1 MFRNFENQTD
11 GKPPKAMAKGHD
23 DCENDSQ
30 AQLKHLTT
38 LDIKNNSSITHFT
51 SSVMKER
58 LPGAELP
65 KITKLGRCYK
75 TSQYILVLDINTH
88 LDTIKNNKPNSKT
101 ILHKS

>member
-1 MFRNFENQTD
+1 MFRNFENQID

-65 KITKLGRCYK
+65 KITKLGMY
-75 TSQYILVLDINTH
+75 YIKCLNIF
-88 LDTIKNNKPNSKT
+88 
-101 ILHKS
+101 

>member
-1 MFRNFENQTD
+1 MYRNFEHQTD
-11 GKPPKAMAKGHD
+11 GKPPKAMAKGQD

-75 TSQYILVLDINTH
+75 MSQYILVLDINTH